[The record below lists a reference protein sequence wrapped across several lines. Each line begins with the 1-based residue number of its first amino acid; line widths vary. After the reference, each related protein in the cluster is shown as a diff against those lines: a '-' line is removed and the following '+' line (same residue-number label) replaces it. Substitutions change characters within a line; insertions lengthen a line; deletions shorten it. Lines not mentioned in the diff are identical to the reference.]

1 MKQKLRKVSF
11 QEFTGVQAFR
21 SLTLKKHENLFD
33 EHGKKGVYNTKNRGF
48 FFFYFTKINQKK
60 T

>member
-33 EHGKKGVYNTKNRGF
+33 EHGKKGVYNTKQRIF
-48 FFFYFTKINQKK
+48 FFTSQKLTKKN